1 MKLLPIYYIKY
12 GELSFANQK
21 IFDNLNIY
29 LYPGDKIC
37 LIGKNGSGK
46 SSLMKIINS
55 DYQLNKGEI
64 FQHSATKI
72 AYLQQNVTCNLSLK
86 VYDFITQSIPNKENY
101 YQAEIFIEKL
111 QINANKTLRK
121 LSGGQLRRVQLA
133 KVLASH
139 AEILLLDEPTN
150 HLDIQAIEWLESYV
164 KSYKGSIICI
174 SHDRA
179 FLTAISNK
187 VWWLDRCVL
196 HQSNKGFQF
205 FEQWQAQIIDQEE
218 SNLIKLNKK
227 INTEQLW
234 LHQGIS
240 ARRKRNQRR
249 LSNLKTLRE
258 QLRFSSQ
265 RLAKA
270 SQKVQFYHSNN
281 ESNKAKFIIRAENVC
296 FKYNDQFVIKNFNIN
311 IIKGNKIGIIGPNGT
326 GKSTLLKL
334 FTKSIKPSSGSIEYG
349 TTLEITYFD
358 QNKSSLNPNHTLQQT
373 LCPTGGNQIFLSDR
387 TIHAGAYLKSFM
399 FDPKLL
405 SAKVSTLSG
414 GEATRLLLA
423 KALIKPGNL
432 LILDEPTNDL
442 DIDTIEILL
451 DILSD
456 YSGTLI
462 VVSHDRDFLNRLVTN
477 TLVFEGNGNII
488 NVIGGYQ
495 DYLEYYSKLNQ
506 HITNTKLAKNNKTV
520 KHPTSKLSTKLS
532 YKFKRMLDSIPEE
545 ITQLETQV
553 KDLEKKL
560 ADPNLYQNNPDK
572 FLLFSK
578 ELETSKLRIEELFD
592 TWQKIENRNI

>member
-1 MKLLPIYYIKY
+1 MKLLPVYYIKD

-21 IFDNLNIY
+21 IFNNLNIY

-46 SSLMKIINS
+46 SSLMKVINS
-55 DYQLNKGEI
+55 DYQLNSGKI
-64 FQHSATKI
+64 FKHFAAKI
-72 AYLQQNVTCNLSLK
+72 SYLQQNIINNLSLK
-86 VYDFITQSIPNKENY
+86 VYDFITKSIPNKENH
-101 YQAEIFIEKL
+101 YQAKIFIDKL
-111 QINANKTLRK
+111 QIDSNQTLCK
-121 LSGGQLRRVQLA
+121 LSGGQLRKVQLA
-133 KVLASH
+133 NVLASN

-150 HLDIQAIEWLESYV
+150 HLDIQAIEWLEDYI

-174 SHDRA
+174 SHDIA

-187 VWWLDRCVL
+187 VWWLDRSIL
-196 HQSNKGFQF
+196 HQLNKGFQF
-205 FEQWQAQIIDQEE
+205 FEQWQTQIIEQEE
-218 SNLIKLNKK
+218 SNFIKLSKK

-249 LSNLKTLRE
+249 LSNLKLLRE

-265 RLAKA
+265 RLAI
-270 SQKVQFYHSNN
+270 QKIEFYNN
-281 ESNKAKFIIRAENVC
+281 DSKTNEAKFIIRAENIY
-296 FKYNDQFVIKNFNIN
+296 FKYNNQFIIKNFSIN
-311 IIKGNKIGIIGPNGT
+311 ITKGNKIGIIGPNGT

-334 FTKSIKPSSGSIEYG
+334 FTQDIKPSSGSIEYG
-349 TTLEITYFD
+349 TTLETTYFD
-358 QNKSSLNPNHTLQQT
+358 QNRSSLNPNYTLQQT
-373 LCPTGGNQIFLSDR
+373 LCPAGGDQVFLFDK
-387 TIHAGAYLKSFM
+387 TIHVGAYLKSFM

-423 KALIKPGNL
+423 KSLIKPGNL

-442 DIDTIEILL
+442 DIDTIETLL

-477 TLVFEGNGNII
+477 TLVFEGNGNIA

-495 DYLEYYSKLNQ
+495 DYLKYHSKLTHPVVN
-506 HITNTKLAKNNKTV
+506 IKNNNKIT
-520 KHPTSKLSTKLS
+520 KSPKSSKKLS
-532 YKFKRMLDSIPEE
+532 YKHQRMLDNIPNE
-545 ITQLETQV
+545 ISQLEAQV
-553 KDLEKKL
+553 KELETKL
-560 ADPNLYQNNPDK
+560 ADSQLYQSNPDK
-572 FLLFSK
+572 FLLLSK
-578 ELETSKLRIEELFD
+578 ELETSKHRIEELLH
-592 TWQKIENRNI
+592 TWQKIENQNL